1 MQKDTLVLWA
11 KYNKA
16 ANEKMDAIIKTLPP
30 EQWDKNLGG
39 FFKSIRGLCS
49 HLYICDFNWLKRFSK
64 LRDFAVFND
73 SFFGRDPYSFS
84 EILFEAMGEYL
95 EKRPVLDGK
104 ITAFADELEDEDL
117 DKLLKYTDSRG
128 NAFERNFGGL
138 VLTSFNHDTHH
149 RGMISLYLE
158 MLGHEN
164 DFSGFGIALK

>member
-16 ANEKMDAIIKTLPP
+16 ANEKMDALIKPLSP

-64 LRDFAVFND
+64 LGDFPVFKEALF
-73 SFFGRDPYSFS
+73 SREPYSFS
-84 EILFEAMGEYL
+84 EILFENMGEYL
-95 EKRPVLDGK
+95 EKRLVLDEK
-104 ITAFADELEDEDL
+104 IMAFANELADDDL
-117 DKLLKYTDSRG
+117 NKLLKYTDAKG
-128 NAFERNFGGL
+128 NAYERNFSGL
-138 VLTSFNHDTHH
+138 VMHSFNHDSHH

-164 DFSGFGIALK
+164 DFSGFAMVL